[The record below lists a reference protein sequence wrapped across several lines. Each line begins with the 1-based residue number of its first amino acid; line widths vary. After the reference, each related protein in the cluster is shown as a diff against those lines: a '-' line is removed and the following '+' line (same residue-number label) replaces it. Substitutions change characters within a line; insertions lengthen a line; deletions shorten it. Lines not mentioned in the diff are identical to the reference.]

1 MKLHP
6 VHLLPPR
13 VVDVAFGLAAIAS
26 IFAIVDPLGA
36 VPFFMVLT
44 EGYSRNE
51 KQHVISKACLVAL
64 SVLLVFGLA
73 GQYIFLT
80 FGFTIPSFQ
89 ISGGALLFAVA
100 FEMLRGERVRAKG
113 SEPQK
118 KDPAARE
125 AVGVVP
131 LGIPLLAGPGA
142 ITTVMVYM
150 SHPTAAAVDKVF
162 VFIGIL
168 IAILGSLASFYYSD
182 AVSRRIGRAGAMAL
196 SRIMGVLLA
205 AVGVQFMINGVIG
218 TARLYG
224 LL

>member
-1 MKLHP
+1 M
-6 VHLLPPR
+6 
-13 VVDVAFGLAAIAS
+13 VDVAFGLTAIAS

-36 VPFFMVLT
+36 VPFFLALT
-44 EGYSRNE
+44 DDYSREE
-51 KQHVISKACLVAL
+51 KRRVIAKSCLVAL
-64 SVLLVFGLA
+64 TILLVFGLA

-89 ISGGALLFAVA
+89 IAGGALLFSVA
-100 FEMLRGERVRAKG
+100 FEMLHGTRIRTKG
-113 SEPQK
+113 SEPEHR
-118 KDPAARE
+118 DAVERE

-150 SHPTAAAVDKVF
+150 SHPSPEPLDKVF

-168 IAILGSLASFYYSD
+168 IAIVGSLLALEYSD
-182 AVSRRIGRAGAMAL
+182 AVARRLGRSGTMAL
-196 SRIMGVLLA
+196 SRLMGLLLA
-205 AVGVQFMINGVIG
+205 AVGVQFMINGIIG

-224 LL
+224 LM

>member
-1 MKLHP
+1 M
-6 VHLLPPR
+6 
-13 VVDVAFGLAAIAS
+13 VDFAFGLTTIAS
-26 IFAIVDPLGA
+26 ILAIVDPLGA

-44 EGYSRNE
+44 EGYSREE
-51 KQHVISKACLVAL
+51 KERVVAKSCLVAL
-64 SVLLVFGLA
+64 TALLVFGLA

-89 ISGGALLFAVA
+89 IAGGALLFAIA

-113 SEPQK
+113 SEPE
-118 KDPAARE
+118 DRDAFERE

-150 SHPTAAAVDKVF
+150 THPTTDPVDKIFVF
-162 VFIGIL
+162 VGIFVAIMGSL
-168 IAILGSLASFYYSD
+168 IALQYADTVGRRLGH
-182 AVSRRIGRAGAMAL
+182 AGTMAL
-196 SRIMGVLLA
+196 SRLMGLLLA
-205 AVGVQFMINGVIG
+205 AVGVQFMINGLVG

-224 LL
+224 LM